1 MGHRVTV
8 LLLTSIL
15 LVACGG
21 EKAGAESS
29 AQGDN
34 GLPKPGAVNG
44 SVTGMPNPGVASAP
58 PAVMQAPANIAL
70 PNQMEA
76 GQGGAGVV
84 ALQPALDSAPPAD
97 TLDPRAP
104 AVVMDA
110 PVNATPANATDVTDP
125 GPLQQ

>member
-1 MGHRVTV
+1 MGHHLIV
-8 LLLTSIL
+8 LLLTSTL

-58 PAVMQAPANIAL
+58 PAVMQAPAIIEL
-70 PNQMEA
+70 PDQIETEQAVA
-76 GQGGAGVV
+76 GDA
-84 ALQPALDSAPPAD
+84 ALQPALDNAPPAD
-97 TLDPRAP
+97 TLDPREP
-104 AVVMDA
+104 AVVMQ
-110 PVNATPANATDVTDP
+110 VPAVAEPADVTDLTDP